1 MQCKGVMF
9 ISSVVS
15 EKLSNRCAFERS
27 NEPWRGLFFEADQTC
42 QKTPDLIINSCLSR
56 WGRCIRDLSVRA
68 AQCACTG
75 ACAGSL
81 AMKEPTI
88 GRSARQ

>member
-1 MQCKGVMF
+1 MLVQCKGVMF

-56 WGRCIRDLSVRA
+56 WGRCIRDLQCEPRNA
-68 AQCACTG
+68 LAQALALG
-75 ACAGSL
+75 AW
-81 AMKEPTI
+81 
-88 GRSARQ
+88 R